1 MEAQAEAAE
10 SADLRPS
17 RQQRQLHLH
26 YQVDRADLLHSEPVM
41 RRMGLPGT
49 FRSRRELLEVQMP
62 PQEVLTS
69 SPGHRTPGWAESCPS
84 PEATVHKV
92 AAQSMCEVVE
102 PVQLNRV
109 VA

>member
-1 MEAQAEAAE
+1 MQVQAEAAE
-10 SADLRPS
+10 LVDLRLC
-17 RQQRQLHLH
+17 RQRRQSLRRR
-26 YQVDRADLLHSEPVM
+26 QADRVDLFHSEPAMHLRGRLVI
-41 RRMGLPGT
+41 